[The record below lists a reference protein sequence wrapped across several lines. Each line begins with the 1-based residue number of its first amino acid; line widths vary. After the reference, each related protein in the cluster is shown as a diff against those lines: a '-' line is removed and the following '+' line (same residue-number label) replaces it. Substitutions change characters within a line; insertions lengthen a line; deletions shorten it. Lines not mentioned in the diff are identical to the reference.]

1 MKDIIILI
9 DMDGVITDFNGTLTE
24 KFHERFPQ
32 RPLVDLEKVTTTD
45 LEDSYPLEDKQR
57 LKDIY
62 QSRGFF
68 RELRSMPGALEALEE
83 LRRKVE
89 LFICTAPLTL
99 YENCV
104 LEKYQWVEE
113 NLGKEWVKRIILTKE
128 KTLVHGDIL
137 IDDRVFTGIRVPSWE
152 HVVYDQPSNRQF
164 TDKRRLTWDN
174 YRGVLGL

>member
-1 MKDIIILI
+1 MKDITILV

-24 KFHERFPQ
+24 KFHKIFPERPIV
-32 RPLVDLEKVTTTD
+32 PLEEITSKDI
-45 LEDSYPLEDKQR
+45 EDSYPSEDKQR
-57 LKDIY
+57 LKEIY

-68 RELRSMPGALEALEE
+68 RGLKPINGALEALADLE
-83 LRRKVE
+83 KKCE

-113 NLGKEWVKRIILTKE
+113 YLGKEFVKKIVMTKD

-137 IDDRVFTGIRVPSWE
+137 IDDRVVTGVRSPSWE
-152 HVVYDQPSNRQF
+152 HIFYDQPANRKII
-164 TDKRRLTWDN
+164 DRRRLNWNN
-174 YRGVLGL
+174 YREVLGL